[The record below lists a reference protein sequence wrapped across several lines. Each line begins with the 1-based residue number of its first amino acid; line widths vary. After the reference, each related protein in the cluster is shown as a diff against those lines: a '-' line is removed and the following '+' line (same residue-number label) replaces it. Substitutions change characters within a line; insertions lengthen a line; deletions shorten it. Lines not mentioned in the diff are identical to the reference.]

1 MIRHPLRVF
10 GFQLMA
16 VKMSFAS
23 LGIIAREPE
32 EEFFVGRMNY
42 AKMKK

>member
-1 MIRHPLRVF
+1 MLRHPLRIF

-16 VKMSFAS
+16 VKMALAS
-23 LGIIAREPE
+23 IGIIPREPE